1 MGEKCQQYRVIPLLV
16 AIIRTGDKSL
26 SRARFRKEKHSMSSI
41 WTSSIN
47 KTWNHKQ
54 RNLAM
59 YNHRQNKYKHTH
71 THTHIV
77 ELTPGMISALPSS
90 LHSHTLALICSRT
103 SDLISP
109 VSPEK
114 RARKP
119 CVRLLMTS
127 ISCRD
132 TVWTTSFLFCSSPSG
147 HCTNCVYKENTQ
159 KATTAE
165 NLVLLVR
172 VNK

>member
-1 MGEKCQQYRVIPLLV
+1 MPLLV
-16 AIIRTGDKSL
+16 AMMRTGDKSL

-47 KTWNHKQ
+47 NTWKHKH
-54 RNLAM
+54 RKLVK
-59 YNHRQNKYKHTH
+59 YNHRQSKTYMHV
-71 THTHIV
+71 V
-77 ELTPGMISALPSS
+77 EPTPGMISALPSS

-109 VSPEK
+109 VSPEN

-119 CVRLLMTS
+119 CVRLLITS
-127 ISCRD
+127 ISWRD

-147 HCTNCVYKENTQ
+147 HCTNCVYKDNTQ
-159 KATTAE
+159 KGHGSFKSTAFIGS
-165 NLVLLVR
+165 
-172 VNK
+172 VN

>member
-1 MGEKCQQYRVIPLLV
+1 MPLLV
-16 AIIRTGDKSL
+16 AMMRTGDRSL
-26 SRARFRKEKHSMSSI
+26 SRARFKKEKHSMSSI

-47 KTWNHKQ
+47 NTWNHKWGS
-54 RNLAM
+54 LM
-59 YNHRQNKYKHTH
+59 VHSHRQREYKHAH
-71 THTHIV
+71 SHAGEH
-77 ELTPGMISALPSS
+77 TPGMISALPSS

-109 VSPEK
+109 VSPEN

-127 ISCRD
+127 ISWRD

-147 HCTNCVYKENTQ
+147 HCTNCVCKDNTQ
-159 KATTAE
+159 RGHGPYKAT
-165 NLVLLVR
+165 LLCVDLKK
-172 VNK
+172 NK